1 MPWQQFFSLPAH
13 LALIGTGKADVHQTL
28 RWRAILLVGVC
39 LTALAIIG
47 AAVAQAQEGPLIY
60 VPNLGSNDV
69 SVINTPTNTV
79 APTALT
85 PFSGPLAAVVRAG

>member
-1 MPWQQFFSLPAH
+1 MPSHQFFSLPAL
-13 LALIGTGKADVHQTL
+13 LASNDTGGAKYLAPRIHQTL
-28 RWRAILLVGVC
+28 RWRSILLVGVC

-47 AAVAQAQEGPLIY
+47 ADVAQAQEGPLVY

-85 PFSGPLAAVVRAG
+85 PFSGP